1 MTSTSPTGPA
11 GPTATGPTSAVAPS
25 GAANPMATAE
35 LLSIATRARRLHLEL
50 TLEQVSRASG
60 LSKSFLSQIESG
72 TANPTLDSVSLL
84 AAALQC
90 SLPELLG
97 AVVDRREPYDPVLR
111 RARPLQSWPDGDGR
125 TYPLSPFDARLLV
138 VHLNDGQPDGHDW
151 VSEHPGDEFTLVLE
165 GSYDVEVAGHTY
177 ALEAGDSLHYRS
189 DDPHRIY
196 PTSQPARMVAA
207 YSPAHDTS

>member
-1 MTSTSPTGPA
+1 MSGESGASSSSGASGST
-11 GPTATGPTSAVAPS
+11 AVA
-25 GAANPMATAE
+25 GAANPLATAE
-35 LLSIATRARRLHLEL
+35 LLSIATRARRQGLGL

-72 TANPTLDSVSLL
+72 SANPTLDSVSLL
-84 AAALQC
+84 AASLQC

-97 AVVDRREPYDPVLR
+97 AVVGRREAYDPVLR
-111 RARPLQSWPDGDGR
+111 RARSLQSWPEGEGR

-151 VSEHPGDEFTLVLE
+151 VSEHPGDEFALVLE

-177 ALEAGDSLHYRS
+177 SLDAGDSLHYRS

-207 YSPAHDTS
+207 YSPAHDTT